1 MCVAIIL
8 IYNGARGGDMAEAVR
23 FCLVLIVVAVPIAL
37 PTVLSVT
44 MAVGA
49 HTLSKRNAVCSR
61 LTAVEELS
69 AVDVLCCDKTGT
81 LTKNELTVEVPVALH
96 RHSPSDVILYAALCS
111 NANNPD
117 AIDSCLIRAMIAE
130 PDLVKRSQNFEHT
143 ALRPFNP
150 VVKRMEAT
158 LIERATGKVMHVAKG
173 LVSRTTKGRRLV
185 AFASAATACL
195 GSCGT
200 RSAAGCFTCSSVSA
214 LLSRAS
220 RYFVIVVAV
229 ACTAPLKPCSA
240 C

>member
-1 MCVAIIL
+1 
-8 IYNGARGGDMAEAVR
+8 MAEAVR

-96 RHSPSDVILYAALCS
+96 RHTPSDVILYAALCS

-130 PDLVKRSQNFEHT
+130 PDLVKRSQNFELT

-158 LIERATGKVMHVAKG
+158 LVERATGKVMHVAKG
-173 LVSRTTKGRRLV
+173 LVSKDNKGKATGRLRFSSSGLPRQSV
-185 AFASAATACL
+185 AA
-195 GSCGT
+195 
-200 RSAAGCFTCSSVSA
+200 
-214 LLSRAS
+214 SRAHQS
-220 RYFVIVVAV
+220 SLCR
-229 ACTAPLKPCSA
+229 
-240 C
+240 